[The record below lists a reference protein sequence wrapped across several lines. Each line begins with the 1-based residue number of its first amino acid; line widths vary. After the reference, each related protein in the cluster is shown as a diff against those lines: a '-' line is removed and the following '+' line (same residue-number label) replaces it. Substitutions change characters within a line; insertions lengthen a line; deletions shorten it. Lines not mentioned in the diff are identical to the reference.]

1 MHKIMYKLR
10 SFVKPFTAIFVAFVI
25 GWLILVIA
33 NYNAPNAFGALW
45 NAGFKNMKS
54 FANVLNKSC
63 PLLFTGIA
71 VAFSFRGNVFNIGAE
86 GQFLLGAAAATWVGT
101 TFTNLP
107 GFLLIPLI
115 LISGAIAGAACA
127 YIPGYLKAKL
137 QVSEVIT
144 TIMFNYIALQFIG
157 FLVRGPLK
165 DSAQAEPQSYMIAKS
180 GFLPYVLPGTKMH
193 LGFVLG
199 VIIAVIIFIILFK
212 TYYGYEVR
220 AVGFNATAA
229 KVGGIDVNK
238 TIISTMM
245 LSGALAGIGGAIE
258 LAGTTHYLLEGIS
271 PGYGFTAIAVS
282 ILAGNNPVGVI
293 FSALLFGFLSA
304 GSTAMQ
310 RSADV
315 SASFVNIF
323 QGIIIIF
330 VAIAAVKQF
339 HGKKLLLKRGGKQ
352 SWKS

>member
-1 MHKIMYKLR
+1 MQIIMNKLR
-10 SFVKPFTAIFVAFVI
+10 SFVKPFTAILVAFVI

-33 NYNAPNAFGALW
+33 NYDAPKAFEALW
-45 NAGFKNMKS
+45 NAGFKNLKS

-86 GQFLLGAAAATWVGT
+86 GQFLLGAAAATWVGV

-107 GFLLIPLI
+107 GFMLIPLI
-115 LISGAIAGAACA
+115 LFSGAIAGAAFA

-144 TIMFNYIALQFIG
+144 TIMFNYIALQFVG

-165 DSAQAEPQSYMIAKS
+165 DSTQAEPQSYMIASS

-199 VIIAVIIFIILFK
+199 IIIAVVISILLFK
-212 TYYGYEVR
+212 TYFGYEVR

-229 KVGGIDVNK
+229 KVGGIDVTNT
-238 TIISTMM
+238 TIITMM
-245 LSGALAGIGGAIE
+245 ISGALAGMGGAIE
-258 LAGTTHYLLEGIS
+258 LSGTTHYLLEGIS

-282 ILAGNNPVGVI
+282 ILAVNNPVGVI
-293 FSALLFGFLSA
+293 FSSLLFGFLSA
-304 GSTAMQ
+304 GSTSMQ
-310 RSADV
+310 RAADV

-330 VAIAAVKQF
+330 VAIAAVKQIR
-339 HGKKLLLKRGGKQ
+339 GKKLLLKRGGRHL
-352 SWKS
+352 WKS